1 MNQVWVVGEVLI
13 DLLPDGDKQKAVVGG
28 GPANTAVALSKL
40 GVKTQFINGISTDSY
55 GKACRQYLEGAGVL
69 LDFVNYSSKPTCTA
83 TVTLDKAGGASYQ
96 FLIDE
101 TSTFDYQL
109 DQLPD
114 VQKQAP
120 SLLHIGTLVC
130 AIEPCASVL
139 HRWVTGFKQN
149 VPIVY
154 DPNIRPSVIADKALY
169 LKQVLRW
176 VYLSDVVKLSL
187 DDLNWLYPD
196 RSMDEVAKEFIE
208 MGVELVVVT
217 LGDAGIVAITK
228 GEKIAVE
235 AVKTK
240 VVDTV
245 GAGDTVGAILVE
257 AIIKNG
263 LEKLTGQLL
272 ADTLN
277 RAAAAA
283 AITISRAGANPP
295 TQAELDQR

>member
-1 MNQVWVVGEVLI
+1 VAGEVLI

-40 GVKTQFINGISTDSY
+40 GIKTQFINGISTDSY
-55 GKACRQYLEGAGVL
+55 GKVCRQYLESAGVL
-69 LDFVNYSSKPTCTA
+69 LDFVNYSNKPTCTA

-114 VQKQAP
+114 AQKQAP

-130 AIEPCASVL
+130 AIEPCASTL
-139 HRWVTGFKQN
+139 HTWVSSFKESL
-149 VPIVY
+149 PIVY

-176 VYLSDVVKLSL
+176 VSLSSVVKLSL

-196 RSMDEVAKEFIE
+196 KSVDGVAKEFIG
-208 MGVELVVVT
+208 MGVKLVVVT

-228 GEKIAVE
+228 DEKVAVD

-257 AIIKNG
+257 AIVKHG
-263 LEKLTGQLL
+263 LEKLRAQLL
-272 ADTLN
+272 TDTLN
-277 RAAAAA
+277 RAATAA

-295 TQAELDQR
+295 TQADLDQR

>member
-1 MNQVWVVGEVLI
+1 LNQVWVAGEVLI

-28 GPANTAVALSKL
+28 GPANTAVTLSKL
-40 GVKTQFINGISTDSY
+40 GIKAQFINGISTDSY
-55 GKACRQYLEGAGVL
+55 GKACRQYLEDAGVL

-83 TVTLDKAGGASYQ
+83 TVTLDKAGGASYS

-114 VQKQAP
+114 PQKQAP
-120 SLLHIGTLVC
+120 ALLHIGTLVC
-130 AIEPCASVL
+130 AIEPCASTL
-139 HRWVTGFKQN
+139 HQWVTGFKQS
-149 VPIVY
+149 VPIVF
-154 DPNIRPSVIADKALY
+154 DPNIRPSVIADRNLY

-176 VYLSDVVKLSL
+176 VSLSDVVKLSI
-187 DDLNWLYPD
+187 DDLNWLYPGKSVD
-196 RSMDEVAKEFIE
+196 DVAKEFIG

-257 AIIKNG
+257 AIIKHG

-272 ADTLN
+272 TETLN

>member
-1 MNQVWVVGEVLI
+1 LNQVWVIGEVLI

-40 GVKTQFINGISTDSY
+40 GVKTQFINGISTDAY
-55 GKACRQYLEGAGVL
+55 GSTCRQYLENAGVL
-69 LDFVNYSSKPTCTA
+69 LDYVNYSSKPTCTA

-101 TSTFDYQL
+101 TSTFDYHL
-109 DQLPD
+109 YQLPD
-114 VQKQAP
+114 AQKQAP

-130 AIEPCASVL
+130 AIEPCASTL
-139 HRWVTGFKQN
+139 HQWVTSFKQS

-154 DPNIRPSVIADKALY
+154 DPNIRPSVIADRALY

-176 VYLSDVVKLSL
+176 VSLSSVVKLSL
-187 DDLNWLYPD
+187 DDLNWLYPGKSVND
-196 RSMDEVAKEFIE
+196 VAKEFIG
-208 MGVELVVVT
+208 MGLKLVVVT

-228 GEKIAVE
+228 DENVE
-235 AVKTK
+235 VKAVKTK

-257 AIIKNG
+257 AIIKYG

-272 ADTLN
+272 TDTLN
-277 RAAAAA
+277 RAAQAA

>member
-1 MNQVWVVGEVLI
+1 VVGEVLI

-40 GVKTQFINGISTDSY
+40 GIKAQFINGISTDAY
-55 GKACRQYLEGAGVL
+55 GSTCRQYLESAGVL

-114 VQKQAP
+114 AQKQAP

-130 AIEPCASVL
+130 AIEPCASTL
-139 HRWVTGFKQN
+139 HQWVSSFKQS
-149 VPIVY
+149 VPVVY
-154 DPNIRPSVIADKALY
+154 DPNIRPSVIADRNLY

-176 VYLSDVVKLSL
+176 VSLADVVKLSL
-187 DDLNWLYPD
+187 DDLNWLYPGKSVD
-196 RSMDEVAKEFIE
+196 DVAKEFIG
-208 MGVELVVVT
+208 MGVKIVVVT

-228 GEKIAVE
+228 DENVE
-235 AVKTK
+235 VKAVKTK

-257 AIIKNG
+257 AIIKYG

-272 ADTLN
+272 TDTLN

>member
-1 MNQVWVVGEVLI
+1 MVGEVLI
-13 DLLPDGDKQKAVVGG
+13 DLLPDGNKQKAVVGG

-40 GVKTQFINGISTDSY
+40 GIKAQFINGISTDSS
-55 GKACRQYLEGAGVL
+55 GKACKQYLEGAGVL
-69 LDFVNYSSKPTCTA
+69 LDFVNYSNKPTCTA

-96 FLIDE
+96 FLIDG

-114 VQKQAP
+114 AHKLTP
-120 SLLHIGTLVC
+120 SLLHIGTLIC
-130 AIEPCASVL
+130 AIEPCASTL
-139 HRWVTGFKQN
+139 HQWVTGFKQS

-154 DPNIRPSVIADKALY
+154 DPNIRPSVIADRNLY

-176 VYLSDVVKLSL
+176 VSLADVVKLSL
-187 DDLNWLYPD
+187 DDLNWLYPGKSVD
-196 RSMDEVAKEFIE
+196 DVANEFIE
-208 MGVELVVVT
+208 MGVKLVVVT
-217 LGDAGIVAITK
+217 LGDAGIAAITK
-228 GEKIAVE
+228 DENVEVKAVE
-235 AVKTK
+235 TK

-245 GAGDTVGAILVE
+245 GAGDTVGAIMVE
-257 AIIKNG
+257 AIIKYG

-272 ADTLN
+272 TETLN

-295 TQAELDQR
+295 TQAELDQK

>member
-1 MNQVWVVGEVLI
+1 MNQVWVAGEVLI

-40 GVKTQFINGISTDSY
+40 GIKTQFINGISTDSY
-55 GKACRQYLEGAGVL
+55 GSTCRQYLESAGVL
-69 LDFVNYSSKPTCTA
+69 LDFVNYSNKPTCTA

-114 VQKQAP
+114 PQKQAP

-139 HRWVTGFKQN
+139 HSWVSSFKQS
-149 VPIVY
+149 VPVVY

-176 VYLSDVVKLSL
+176 VSLADVVKLSL

-196 RSMDEVAKEFIE
+196 KSVDDVAKEFIG
-208 MGVELVVVT
+208 MGVKLVVVT

-228 GEKIAVE
+228 DENVE
-235 AVKTK
+235 VKAVKTK

-257 AIIKNG
+257 AIVKHG
-263 LEKLTGQLL
+263 LEKLRAQLL
-272 ADTLN
+272 TDTLN
-277 RAAAAA
+277 RAAKAA

>member
-1 MNQVWVVGEVLI
+1 MVGEVLI
-13 DLLPDGDKQKAVVGG
+13 DLLPDGEKQKAVVGG

-40 GVKTQFINGISTDSY
+40 GIKAQFINGISTDSY
-55 GKACRQYLEGAGVL
+55 GKACRQYLENAGVL
-69 LDFVNYSSKPTCTA
+69 LDFVNYSNKPTCTA

-114 VQKQAP
+114 PQKQAP

-139 HRWVTGFKQN
+139 HRWVSGFKER

-154 DPNIRPSVIADKALY
+154 DPNIRPSVIADRNLY

-176 VYLSDVVKLSL
+176 VSLSDVVKLSL
-187 DDLNWLYPD
+187 DDLNWLYPGKSVD
-196 RSMDEVAKEFIE
+196 DVAKEFIG

-228 GEKIAVE
+228 DEKVAIE

-257 AIIKNG
+257 AIIKYG

-272 ADTLN
+272 TDTLN

-295 TQAELDQR
+295 IQAELDQR

>member
-40 GVKTQFINGISTDSY
+40 GIKTQFINGISTDAY
-55 GKACRQYLEGAGVL
+55 GSTCRQYLESAGVL
-69 LDFVNYSSKPTCTA
+69 LDFVNYSSKPSCTA
-83 TVTLDKAGGASYQ
+83 KVTLDKAGGASYQ

-101 TSTFDYQL
+101 TSTFDYHL

-114 VQKQAP
+114 AQKQAP

-130 AIEPCASVL
+130 AIEPCASTL
-139 HRWVTGFKQN
+139 HQWVTSFKQS

-154 DPNIRPSVIADKALY
+154 DPNIRPSVIADRNLY

-176 VYLSDVVKLSL
+176 VSLSSVVKLSL
-187 DDLNWLYPD
+187 DDLNWLYPGKSVD
-196 RSMDEVAKEFIE
+196 DVAKEFIG
-208 MGVELVVVT
+208 MGVKIVVVT

-228 GEKIAVE
+228 DENVE
-235 AVKTK
+235 VKAVKTK

-257 AIIKNG
+257 AIVKHG

-272 ADTLN
+272 TDTLN

>member
-1 MNQVWVVGEVLI
+1 MVGEVLI

-40 GVKTQFINGISTDSY
+40 GIKAQFINGISTDAY
-55 GKACRQYLEGAGVL
+55 GSTCRQYLESAGVL

-114 VQKQAP
+114 PQKQAP

-130 AIEPCASVL
+130 AIEPCASTL
-139 HRWVTGFKQN
+139 HQWVTGFKQS
-149 VPIVY
+149 VPVVY
-154 DPNIRPSVIADKALY
+154 DPNIRPSVIADRTLY

-176 VYLSDVVKLSL
+176 VSLSSVVKLSL
-187 DDLNWLYPD
+187 DDLNWLYPGKSLD
-196 RSMDEVAKEFIE
+196 DVAKEFIG
-208 MGVELVVVT
+208 MGVKIVVVT

-228 GEKIAVE
+228 DEKVAVE

-257 AIIKNG
+257 AIIKYG

-272 ADTLN
+272 TDTLN

>member
-40 GVKTQFINGISTDSY
+40 GIKAQFINGISTDSY
-55 GKACRQYLEGAGVL
+55 GKACRQYLEKAGVL
-69 LDFVNYSSKPTCTA
+69 IDFVNYSNKPTCTA

-109 DQLPD
+109 DQLPNAH
-114 VQKQAP
+114 KLTP

-154 DPNIRPSVIADKALY
+154 DPNIRPSVIADRNLY

-176 VYLSDVVKLSL
+176 VSLASVVKLSL
-187 DDLNWLYPD
+187 DDLKWLYPNK
-196 RSMDEVAKEFIE
+196 SMDEVAKEFIG
-208 MGVELVVVT
+208 MGVKLVVVT

-228 GEKIAVE
+228 SEKVAIE

-257 AIIKNG
+257 AIIKYG

-272 ADTLN
+272 TDTLN

>member
-1 MNQVWVVGEVLI
+1 VVGEVLI

-40 GVKTQFINGISTDSY
+40 GIKAQFINGISTDAY
-55 GKACRQYLEGAGVL
+55 GSTCRQYLESAGVL
-69 LDFVNYSSKPTCTA
+69 LDFVNYSNKPTCTA

-114 VQKQAP
+114 PQKQAP

-130 AIEPCASVL
+130 AIEPCASTL
-139 HRWVTGFKQN
+139 HQWVTGFKHS
-149 VPIVY
+149 VPVVY
-154 DPNIRPSVIADKALY
+154 DPNIRPSVIADRTLY

-176 VYLSDVVKLSL
+176 VSLSSVVKLSL

-196 RSMDEVAKEFIE
+196 KSVDDVAKEFIG
-208 MGVELVVVT
+208 MGVKLVVVT

-228 GEKIAVE
+228 DERLSVA

-257 AIIKNG
+257 AIIKYG

-272 ADTLN
+272 TDTLN

>member
-1 MNQVWVVGEVLI
+1 MVGEVLI
-13 DLLPDGDKQKAVVGG
+13 DLLPDGDKQKGVVGG

-40 GVKTQFINGISTDSY
+40 GIKAQFINGISTDAY
-55 GKACRQYLEGAGVL
+55 GSDCRQYLEKAGVL
-69 LDFVNYSSKPTCTA
+69 LDYVNYSSKPTCTA
-83 TVTLDKAGGASYQ
+83 TITLDKAGGASYQ
-96 FLIDE
+96 FLIDD

-114 VQKQAP
+114 AQKLAP

-130 AIEPCASVL
+130 AIEPCASTL
-139 HRWVTGFKQN
+139 HQWVSSFKQS

-154 DPNIRPSVIADKALY
+154 DPNIRPSVIADRPLY

-176 VYLSDVVKLSL
+176 VSLSSVVKLSL
-187 DDLNWLYPD
+187 DDLNWLYPGKAVD
-196 RSMDEVAKEFIE
+196 DVANEFIGI
-208 MGVELVVVT
+208 GVKLVVVT
-217 LGDAGIVAITK
+217 LADAGIVAITK
-228 GEKIAVE
+228 DEKVEVE

-257 AIIKNG
+257 AIIQNG
-263 LEKLTGQLL
+263 LDNLRAQLL
-272 ADTLN
+272 TDTLN
-277 RAAAAA
+277 RAAEAA

>member
-1 MNQVWVVGEVLI
+1 MVGEVLI

-40 GVKTQFINGISTDSY
+40 GIKAQFINGISTDAY
-55 GKACRQYLEGAGVL
+55 GSDCRQYLENAGVL
-69 LDFVNYSSKPTCTA
+69 LDYVNYSNKPTCTA
-83 TVTLDKAGGASYQ
+83 TVTLDKAGSASYQ
-96 FLIDE
+96 FLIDG

-114 VQKQAP
+114 AHKLAP
-120 SLLHIGTLVC
+120 ALLHIGTLVC
-130 AIEPCASVL
+130 AVEPCASTL
-139 HRWVTGFKQN
+139 HQWVSSFKQS

-176 VYLSDVVKLSL
+176 VSLSTVVKLSF
-187 DDLNWLYPD
+187 DDLNWLYPGKAVD
-196 RSMDEVAKEFIE
+196 DVANEFIG
-208 MGVELVVVT
+208 MGVKLVVVT
-217 LGDAGIVAITK
+217 LADAGIVAITK
-228 GEKIAVE
+228 DEKCSVA

-257 AIIKNG
+257 AIVKHG
-263 LEKLTGQLL
+263 LEKLRGQLL
-272 ADTLN
+272 TDTLN

-295 TQAELDQR
+295 TQAEFDQR

>member
-1 MNQVWVVGEVLI
+1 VVGEVLI
-13 DLLPDGDKQKAVVGG
+13 DLLPDDDKQKAVVGG

-40 GVKTQFINGISTDSY
+40 GIKAQFINGISTDPY
-55 GKACRQYLEGAGVL
+55 GSDCRQYLENAGVL
-69 LDFVNYSSKPTCTA
+69 LDYVNYSSKPTCTA
-83 TVTLDKAGGASYQ
+83 TVTLDKAGSASYQ

-114 VQKQAP
+114 AHKLAP
-120 SLLHIGTLVC
+120 ALLHIGTLIC
-130 AIEPCASVL
+130 AIEPCASTL
-139 HRWVTGFKQN
+139 HQWVSSFKQS

-154 DPNIRPSVIADKALY
+154 DPNIRPSVIADRNLY

-176 VYLSDVVKLSL
+176 VSLSTVVKLSI
-187 DDLNWLYPD
+187 DDLNWLYPGKSVD
-196 RSMDEVAKEFIE
+196 DVANEFIGL
-208 MGVELVVVT
+208 GVKLVVVT

-228 GEKIAVE
+228 DEKCSVA

-257 AIIKNG
+257 AIIQNG
-263 LEKLTGQLL
+263 LENLRAQLL
-272 ADTLN
+272 TDALN
-277 RAAAAA
+277 RAAEAA

>member
-1 MNQVWVVGEVLI
+1 VVGEVLI

-40 GVKTQFINGISTDSY
+40 GVKTQFINGISTDAY
-55 GKACRQYLEGAGVL
+55 GSTCRQYLESAGVL
-69 LDFVNYSSKPTCTA
+69 LDYVNYSSKPTCTA
-83 TVTLDKAGGASYQ
+83 TVTLDQAGGASYQ

-101 TSTFDYQL
+101 TSTFDYHL

-114 VQKQAP
+114 PQKQAP

-130 AIEPCASVL
+130 AIEPCASTL
-139 HRWVTGFKQN
+139 HQWVSSFKQS
-149 VPIVY
+149 VPVVY
-154 DPNIRPSVIADKALY
+154 DPNIRPSVIADRNLY

-176 VYLSDVVKLSL
+176 VSLATVVKLSI
-187 DDLNWLYPD
+187 DDLNWLYPGKSVD
-196 RSMDEVAKEFIE
+196 DVAKEFIG
-208 MGVELVVVT
+208 MGVKIVVVT

-228 GEKIAVE
+228 DEKIAVE

-257 AIIKNG
+257 AIIKYG

-272 ADTLN
+272 TDTLN
-277 RAAAAA
+277 RAAQAA

>member
-1 MNQVWVVGEVLI
+1 MVGEVLI

-40 GVKTQFINGISTDSY
+40 GIKTQFINGISTDSY
-55 GKACRQYLEGAGVL
+55 GKACKQYLEGAGVL
-69 LDFVNYSSKPTCTA
+69 LDFVNYSNKPTCTA
-83 TVTLDKAGGASYQ
+83 TVSLDKAGGASYQ

-114 VQKQAP
+114 PQKQAP

-130 AIEPCASVL
+130 AVEPCASAL
-139 HRWVTGFKQN
+139 HQWVTSFKQS

-154 DPNIRPSVIADKALY
+154 DPNIRPSVIADRALY

-176 VYLSDVVKLSL
+176 VSLSTVAKLSI
-187 DDLNWLYPD
+187 DDLNWLYPGKSVD
-196 RSMDEVAKEFIE
+196 DVAKEFIG
-208 MGVELVVVT
+208 MGVKLVVVT

-228 GEKIAVE
+228 DEKCSVA

-257 AIIKNG
+257 GIIKHSVIG
-263 LEKLTGQLL
+263 LQS
-272 ADTLN
+272 ATLN
-277 RAAAAA
+277 AVLHRAAIAAG
-283 AITISRAGANPP
+283 ITVSRAGAQPP
-295 TQAELDQR
+295 RLHELVEALDA

>member
-1 MNQVWVVGEVLI
+1 VVGEVLI

-40 GVKTQFINGISTDSY
+40 GIKAQFINGISTDAY
-55 GKACRQYLEGAGVL
+55 GSTCRQYLESAGVL
-69 LDFVNYSSKPTCTA
+69 LDYVNYSSKPTCTA
-83 TVTLDKAGGASYQ
+83 TVTLDQAGGASYQ

-101 TSTFDYQL
+101 TSTFDYHL

-114 VQKQAP
+114 PQKQAP

-130 AIEPCASVL
+130 AIEPCASTL
-139 HRWVTGFKQN
+139 HQWVSSFKQS
-149 VPIVY
+149 VPVVY
-154 DPNIRPSVIADKALY
+154 DPNIRPSVIADRNLY

-176 VYLSDVVKLSL
+176 VSLATVVKLSI
-187 DDLNWLYPD
+187 DDLNWLYPGKSVD
-196 RSMDEVAKEFIE
+196 DVAKEFIG
-208 MGVELVVVT
+208 MGVKIVVVT

-228 GEKIAVE
+228 DEKIAVE

-257 AIIKNG
+257 AIIKYG

-272 ADTLN
+272 TDTLN

>member
-1 MNQVWVVGEVLI
+1 MAGEVLI

-28 GPANTAVALSKL
+28 GPANTAVALAKL
-40 GVKTQFINGISTDSY
+40 GIKTQFINGISTDAY
-55 GKACRQYLEGAGVL
+55 GSTCRQYLEGAGVL
-69 LDFVNYSSKPTCTA
+69 LDFVNYSNKPTCTA

-114 VQKQAP
+114 PQKQAP

-130 AIEPCASVL
+130 AIEPCASTL
-139 HRWVTGFKQN
+139 HQWVTGFKQS

-176 VYLSDVVKLSL
+176 VSLADVVKLSI
-187 DDLNWLYPD
+187 DDLNWLYPGKSLD
-196 RSMDEVAKEFIE
+196 DVANEFIG
-208 MGVELVVVT
+208 MGVKLVVVT
-217 LGDAGIVAITK
+217 LGDVGIVAITK
-228 GEKIAVE
+228 GEKVAVD

-257 AIIKNG
+257 AIVKHG

-272 ADTLN
+272 TDTLN

-295 TQAELDQR
+295 TQAELD

>member
-1 MNQVWVVGEVLI
+1 MIGEVLI
-13 DLLPDGDKQKAVVGG
+13 DLLPDGEKQKAVVGG

-40 GVKTQFINGISTDSY
+40 GIKAQFINGISTDSY
-55 GKACRQYLEGAGVL
+55 GKACRQYLEDAGVL
-69 LDFVNYSSKPTCTA
+69 LDFVNYSNKPTCTA

-96 FLIDE
+96 FLIDG

-114 VQKQAP
+114 AQKQAP

-130 AIEPCASVL
+130 AIEPCASTL
-139 HRWVTGFKQN
+139 HQWVTGFKQS
-149 VPIVY
+149 VPVVY
-154 DPNIRPSVIADKALY
+154 DPNIRPSVIADRNLY

-176 VYLSDVVKLSL
+176 VSLADVVKLSL
-187 DDLNWLYPD
+187 DDLNWLFPGKSVD
-196 RSMDEVAKEFIE
+196 DVAKEFIGI
-208 MGVELVVVT
+208 GVKIVVLT

-228 GEKIAVE
+228 DERLSVA
-235 AVKTK
+235 AVKTN

-257 AIIKNG
+257 AIIKYG

-272 ADTLN
+272 TDTLN

>member
-1 MNQVWVVGEVLI
+1 MNQVWVAGEVLI

-40 GVKTQFINGISTDSY
+40 GIKAQFINGISTDAY
-55 GKACRQYLEGAGVL
+55 GSTCRQYLESAGVL

-114 VQKQAP
+114 AQKQAP

-130 AIEPCASVL
+130 AIEPCASTL
-139 HRWVTGFKQN
+139 HQWVTGFKQS
-149 VPIVY
+149 VPVVY
-154 DPNIRPSVIADKALY
+154 DPNIRPSVIADRTLY
-169 LKQVLRW
+169 LKQVLTW
-176 VYLSDVVKLSL
+176 VSLSSVVKLSI
-187 DDLNWLYPD
+187 DDLNWLYPGKSVD
-196 RSMDEVAKEFIE
+196 DVAKEFIG
-208 MGVELVVVT
+208 MGVKIVVVT

-228 GEKIAVE
+228 DEKVAVE

-257 AIIKNG
+257 AIIKYG

-272 ADTLN
+272 TDTLN

>member
-40 GVKTQFINGISTDSY
+40 GIKAQFINGISTDAY
-55 GKACRQYLEGAGVL
+55 GSDCRQYLENAGVL

-114 VQKQAP
+114 PQKQAP

-130 AIEPCASVL
+130 AIEPCASTL
-139 HRWVTGFKQN
+139 HQWVSSFKQS

-154 DPNIRPSVIADKALY
+154 DPNIRPSVIADRTLY

-176 VYLSDVVKLSL
+176 VSVSSVVKLSL
-187 DDLNWLYPD
+187 DDLNWLYPGKSLD
-196 RSMDEVAKEFIE
+196 DVAKEFIG
-208 MGVELVVVT
+208 MGVKIVVVT

-228 GEKIAVE
+228 DEKVAVE

-240 VVDTV
+240 VVATV
-245 GAGDTVGAILVE
+245 
-257 AIIKNG
+257 
-263 LEKLTGQLL
+263 
-272 ADTLN
+272 
-277 RAAAAA
+277 
-283 AITISRAGANPP
+283 
-295 TQAELDQR
+295 

>member
-1 MNQVWVVGEVLI
+1 VVGEVLI

-40 GVKTQFINGISTDSY
+40 GIKAQFINGISTDAY
-55 GKACRQYLEGAGVL
+55 GSTCRQYLESAGVL

-114 VQKQAP
+114 PQKQAP

-130 AIEPCASVL
+130 AIEPCASTL
-139 HRWVTGFKQN
+139 HQWVTGFKQS
-149 VPIVY
+149 VPVVY
-154 DPNIRPSVIADKALY
+154 DPNIRPSVIADRTLY

-176 VYLSDVVKLSL
+176 VSLSSVVKLSL
-187 DDLNWLYPD
+187 DDLNWLYPGKSLD
-196 RSMDEVAKEFIE
+196 DVAKEFIG
-208 MGVELVVVT
+208 MGVKIVVVT

-228 GEKIAVE
+228 DEKVAVE

-257 AIIKNG
+257 AIIKYG

-272 ADTLN
+272 TDTLN

>member
-40 GVKTQFINGISTDSY
+40 GIKAQFINGISTDAY
-55 GKACRQYLEGAGVL
+55 GSTCRQYLESAGVL
-69 LDFVNYSSKPTCTA
+69 LDYVNYSSKPTCTA
-83 TVTLDKAGGASYQ
+83 TVTLDQAGGASYQ

-101 TSTFDYQL
+101 TSTFDYHL

-114 VQKQAP
+114 PQKQAP

-130 AIEPCASVL
+130 AIEPCASTL
-139 HRWVTGFKQN
+139 HQWVSSFKQS
-149 VPIVY
+149 VPVVY
-154 DPNIRPSVIADKALY
+154 DPNIRPSVIADRNLY

-176 VYLSDVVKLSL
+176 VSLATVVKLSI
-187 DDLNWLYPD
+187 DDLNWLYPGKSVD
-196 RSMDEVAKEFIE
+196 DVAKEFIG
-208 MGVELVVVT
+208 MGVKIVVVT

-228 GEKIAVE
+228 DEKIAVE

-257 AIIKNG
+257 AIIKYG

-272 ADTLN
+272 TDTLN
-277 RAAAAA
+277 RAAQAA

>member
-1 MNQVWVVGEVLI
+1 VAGEVLI

-40 GVKTQFINGISTDSY
+40 GIKAQFINGISTDSY
-55 GKACRQYLEGAGVL
+55 GKACRQYLENAGVL
-69 LDFVNYSSKPTCTA
+69 LDFVNYSNKPTCTA

-114 VQKQAP
+114 PQKQAP

-139 HRWVTGFKQN
+139 HSWVSSFKES

-154 DPNIRPSVIADKALY
+154 DPNIRPSVIADRNLY
-169 LKQVLRW
+169 LNQVLRW
-176 VYLSDVVKLSL
+176 VSLADVVKLSL

-208 MGVELVVVT
+208 MGVKQVVVT

-228 GEKIAVE
+228 GEKVE
-235 AVKTK
+235 VKAVKTK

-257 AIIKNG
+257 AIIKYG

-272 ADTLN
+272 TDTLN